1 MNILFTFLIPWR
13 KINPKNHSYG
23 FFGIIMCFVSR
34 LSFDYNKKKDFILGL
49 KWFNFNFNFNFNFV
63 LFGSLRFE
71 Q

>member
-1 MNILFTFLIPWR
+1 MHVLFTFLIPWR

-23 FFGIIMCFVSR
+23 FVGIIMCFVSR
-34 LSFDYNKKKDFILGL
+34 PSFDYNKKILYFGY
-49 KWFNFNFNFNFNFV
+49 KVIEHFV